1 MNFLMEIVNPTI
13 ADFIPGEMYALDHE
27 CGMRFDNTTYK
38 TIPRRA
44 PMLFIGFD
52 KSFDYDKTMRFL
64 YRDTIVWCPIDG
76 FMLSFIRHRDRPAA
90 RLWSTKKL
98 LVPVK
103 PYSSDA
109 ITMPCWG
116 RDLME

>member
-27 CGMRFDNTTYK
+27 CGMCCDNTTYK

-44 PMLFIGFD
+44 PMLFIEFN
-52 KSFDYDKTMRFL
+52 KTFVDNEIMRFF
-64 YRDTIVWCPIDG
+64 YRDTIVWCYTTG
-76 FMLSFIRHRDRPAA
+76 FMLSFTQIGNRLPT
-90 RLWSTKKL
+90 RLWSTKEIF
-98 LVPVK
+98 VPVK

-109 ITMPCWG
+109 TTMPCWG